1 MCDRDSDWKLN
12 CLLGQR
18 LVAIGFL
25 RDRVRLQFD
34 DPIVDIYSHVYFR
47 KDSKTTFA
55 NQAGWRDLLCGCIPQ
70 TVSSAYL
77 DGDSDLVIEF
87 KERGSIRIS
96 LRMKDR
102 TKDHAVHLKL
112 PDVYW

>member
-1 MCDRDSDWKLN
+1 MGDMNSDAKLN
-12 CLLGQR
+12 CLLGER

-25 RDRVRLQFD
+25 RDRIRLQFD
-34 DPIVDIYSHVYFR
+34 DPILDIYSDVYFR
-47 KDSKTTFA
+47 KDNKTTFS

-70 TVSSAYL
+70 TVSSAYQ

-87 KERGSIRIS
+87 EERGSIRIS

-112 PDVYW
+112 PDRYW